1 MAIVSARGGLEYARA
16 RLIREAV
23 KLGGHAL
30 LLDNSSLTRVGGDE
44 TSSQQLTG
52 KVIIY
57 SDSTRPTRDYSLPP
71 LDPSP
76 RLAAVA
82 RFAFW
87 MDAGIRIPG
96 TNLRFGLDPILGLIP
111 GAGDAAGAVL
121 AGWILVEAIRLGASR
136 ATVLRIAGN
145 VALDAL
151 VGAVPVLGDIFDF
164 AWKANLRNV
173 ALLERHLATPARA
186 ARADRSFVV
195 LVMTS
200 VLMLVLGVLV
210 LGMLLARWAF
220 HAVGV
225 A

>member
-1 MAIVSARGGLEYARA
+1 
-16 RLIREAV
+16 
-23 KLGGHAL
+23 
-30 LLDNSSLTRVGGDE
+30 
-44 TSSQQLTG
+44 
-52 KVIIY
+52 
-57 SDSTRPTRDYSLPP
+57 
-71 LDPSP
+71 
-76 RLAAVA
+76 
-82 RFAFW
+82 

-173 ALLERHLATPARA
+173 VLLERHLAAPGQA
-186 ARADRSFVV
+186 ARADRLFVL
-195 LVMTS
+195 LVMGS
-200 VLMLVLGVLV
+200 VLALVLGVLALGVLLTRWV
-210 LGMLLARWAF
+210 LGV
-220 HAVGV
+220 VGV